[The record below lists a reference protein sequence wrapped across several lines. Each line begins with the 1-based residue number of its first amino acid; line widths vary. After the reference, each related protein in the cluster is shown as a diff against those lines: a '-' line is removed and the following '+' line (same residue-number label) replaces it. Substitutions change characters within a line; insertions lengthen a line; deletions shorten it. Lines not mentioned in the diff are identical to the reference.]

1 MQLVWGDKKTERGS
15 RLQKQIAEKSTALK
29 TKESNRLH
37 HSNLAQTTTLILTMV
52 KSHLN
57 GWETIAH
64 KDTSQTQHHKRW
76 KDLYDTH
83 DCMTK
88 YN

>member
-15 RLQKQIAEKSTALK
+15 RPQKQIAEKSTALK